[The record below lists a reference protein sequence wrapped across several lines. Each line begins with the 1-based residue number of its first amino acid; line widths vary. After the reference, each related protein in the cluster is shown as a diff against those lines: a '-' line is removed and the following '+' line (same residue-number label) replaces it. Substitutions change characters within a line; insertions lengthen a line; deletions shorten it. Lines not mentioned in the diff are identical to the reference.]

1 MAIDTFPWFALRVKS
16 QREAIAAAVLEGQG
30 YRPLHPTYA
39 VRRRWSDRLKV
50 LQMPLFP
57 GYLFCQ
63 LNLAN
68 PVRVVTMPSIL
79 GIVNSA
85 GRSLAIP
92 DHEIEALRRL
102 IDSGVASRPWP
113 YLHAGQDVRVQR
125 GPLEGLEG
133 RIVNF
138 KGVWRVVV
146 SITLLQRSVAAEID
160 REWVRP
166 IRSAIPTVPR
176 FSMADC
182 GALSA

>member
-16 QREAIAAAVLEGQG
+16 QREATVAAVLEGQG
-30 YRPLHPTYA
+30 YRPLHPTYS
-39 VRRRWSDRLKV
+39 VRRRWSDRLKI

-68 PVRVVTMPSIL
+68 PARVVTMPSIL

-102 IDSGVASRPWP
+102 MDSGVASRPWP
-113 YLHAGQDVRVQR
+113 YLQAGQDVQVRK

-166 IRSAIPTVPR
+166 IGPAIPAMPE
-176 FSMADC
+176 FSMAGC
-182 GALSA
+182 QSLSL